1 MPFPLDATPARI
13 TIPGTIHSLAQAPMP
28 PFHLA
33 FPVTDLEA
41 TRAFYSGL
49 LGCRVGRE
57 DTRWIDFDFFG
68 HQLSAHLIDAAPA
81 IEPTNEV
88 DGKAVPVRHFGA
100 VLEWA
105 DWEQLAQR
113 LHEARIGFLIE
124 PHIRFA
130 GQVGEQATLFITD
143 PSGNGLEFKAFR
155 EPERLFM
162 R

>member
-1 MPFPLDATPARI
+1 
-13 TIPGTIHSLAQAPMP
+13 MP

-41 TRAFYSGL
+41 TRAFYAGL
-49 LGCRVGRE
+49 LGCAVGRE

-68 HQLSAHLIDAAPA
+68 HQISAHLVDAAPA
-81 IEPTNEV
+81 PEPTNQV

-100 VLEWA
+100 VL
-105 DWEQLAQR
+105 DWDDWQRLAQR
-113 LHEARIGFLIE
+113 LRDANTGFLIE

-130 GQVGEQATLFITD
+130 GQVGEQATLFIAD
-143 PSGNGLEFKAFR
+143 PSGNGLEFKSFKD
-155 EPERLFM
+155 PQRLFA